1 MMVLSALRPDASLTE
16 FLAHRARS
24 APATRLAAEAVA
36 GLVVLIAAMRWNP
49 PARLVIATAALC
61 FASYALWGLLDRARS
76 RAASRGWIVTERI
89 LHAASVL
96 CVAIGLVGGAGVLL
110 SVWALALGTWIS

>member
-1 MMVLSALRPDASLTE
+1 MMVLSALRPDATLTE

-24 APATRLAAEAVA
+24 APATRLAVEAVA
-36 GLVVLIAAMRWNP
+36 GMVVLTATMRWNP
-49 PARLVIATAALC
+49 PAQLVIAAAALC
-61 FASYALWGLLDRARS
+61 FASYASWGLIDRARS
-76 RAASRGWIVTERI
+76 RAASRGWSGAERI

-110 SVWALALGTWIS
+110 SIWALALGTWIS